1 MVFTWLSTPSM
12 AFSRAATALE
22 RAESV
27 LDIDALVDEAVKG
40 LEEVELRHE

>member
-1 MVFTWLSTPSM
+1 VFTPKHPRTRPKLSEV
-12 AFSRAATALE
+12 E

>member
-1 MVFTWLSTPSM
+1 MCTP
-12 AFSRAATALE
+12 RHPCTRPKLEHVE
-22 RAESV
+22 RAEGA